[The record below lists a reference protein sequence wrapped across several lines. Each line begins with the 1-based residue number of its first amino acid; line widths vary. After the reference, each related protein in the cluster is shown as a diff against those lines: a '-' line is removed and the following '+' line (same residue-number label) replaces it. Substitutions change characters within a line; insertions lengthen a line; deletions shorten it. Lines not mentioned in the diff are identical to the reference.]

1 MGRVRRLR
9 RLKRIWL
16 ADVSDLL
23 ARSDAVVVALQAERV
38 ALRRTVAGLEAAL
51 AVTTEQRDLCMDAA
65 SPGLLERL
73 RGSLGIVG
81 GGILYGSAWATYSA
95 HKAGQPIGEVPTV
108 TRSEADAARRNAAIG
123 VGLLAGGVAV
133 TAASFLLPRRKDHGP
148 ALAVVPVDDGGLL
161 LIAFT
166 LEAP

>member
-81 GGILYGSAWATYSA
+81 GAVA
-95 HKAGQPIGEVPTV
+95 
-108 TRSEADAARRNAAIG
+108 
-123 VGLLAGGVAV
+123 VGLIAG
-133 TAASFLLPRRKDHGP
+133 
-148 ALAVVPVDDGGLL
+148 
-161 LIAFT
+161 LIAG
-166 LEAP
+166 